1 MIVPSLRAKRRA
13 RIEII
18 PLIDI
23 VFFLLATFVMVSLSM
38 VKDHG
43 VSVNLPTASSGK
55 NEIKNDEHT
64 TLTVTKKGDIY
75 FNKEKIAM
83 ADLAPRLEEI
93 KKTNSDPTI
102 VLNADEE
109 TAYGRAIKVLD
120 KVRGLGIKKVALQT
134 KQS

>member
-1 MIVPSLRAKRRA
+1 MIIPSLRAKRKA

-38 VKDHG
+38 VKNHG
-43 VSVNLPTASSGK
+43 VSVNLPSAPSVK
-55 NEIKNDEHT
+55 NEIKNDAYT
-64 TLTVTKKGDIY
+64 TLSVTKKGEIY
-75 FNKEKIAM
+75 FNKEKIAL
-83 ADLAPRLEEI
+83 ADLPSRLEDV
-93 KKTNSDPTI
+93 KKSNPDPTI

-134 KQS
+134 KQA